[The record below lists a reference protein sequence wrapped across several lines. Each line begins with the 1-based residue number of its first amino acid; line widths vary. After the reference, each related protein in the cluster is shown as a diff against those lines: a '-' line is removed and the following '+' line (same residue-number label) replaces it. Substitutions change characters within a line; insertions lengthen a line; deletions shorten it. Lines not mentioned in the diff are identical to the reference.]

1 MDLATGVAEDGRHM
15 NAGILL
21 AMEAPSDLDTLLAVP
36 LVALLDEPRTA
47 GEISEALSGDGLVV
61 ERARAER
68 LVRRLTGLGLA
79 RTVAGHDAQPAYV
92 ATSLG
97 RRLADTLVGDR
108 PALAVAL
115 EELERL
121 RSDLLA
127 TIGHELRTPLTS
139 IRTSV
144 GLLLDPGL
152 SPTDE
157 QRQQLLVTIAR
168 SSDRMQ
174 QLLSELLDFA
184 RLRSGGVEMQTEQLD
199 ARAVARDVALAIKPL
214 VTARNQSMRLELPDE
229 PMPLVA
235 DRRRLEQA
243 LLNLAGNAQK
253 FTPSGGELAI
263 RLAEDGDSVR
273 WSVEDHGPGISAE
286 EQARL
291 FERFFVGA
299 RDRSGRR
306 GGIGLGLPTALA
318 IAQAHGGTI
327 EVESQIGRGST
338 FTLTVARRRG

>member
-1 MDLATGVAEDGRHM
+1 VAEDERHM
-15 NAGILL
+15 NAGMLVP
-21 AMEAPSDLDTLLAVP
+21 MEPPSDLDTLLAVP
-36 LVALLDEPRTA
+36 LVALLSEPRTA
-47 GEISEALSGDGLVV
+47 GEVSDALSGDGLVV
-61 ERARAER
+61 NPERAER
-68 LVRRLTGLGLA
+68 LVGRLADLGLA
-79 RTVAGHDAQPAYV
+79 RTVTGHDAEPAYV

-108 PALAVAL
+108 PELALGL

-152 SPTDE
+152 TPSDE

-174 QLLSELLDFA
+174 QLVSELLDFA
-184 RLRSGGVEMQTEQLD
+184 RLRSGGIEMRTERLD
-199 ARAVARDVALAIKPL
+199 AREIVRGVALSMEPL
-214 VTARNQSMRLELPDE
+214 VTARSQSMRLELPDE
-229 PMPLVA
+229 PMPLVG

-243 LLNLAGNAQK
+243 LLNLASNAQK
-253 FTPSGGELAI
+253 FTASGGEFAI
-263 RLAEDGDSVR
+263 RLGGDGDSAR
-273 WSVEDHGPGISAE
+273 WSVEDHGPGISSE

-306 GGIGLGLPTALA
+306 SGIGLGLPTALA

-327 EVESQIGRGST
+327 EVDSQIGRGST
-338 FTLTVARRRG
+338 FTLVVARWRG